1 MTTEEAAAGIALLA
15 DAAATRARYCDI
27 SLIGWESGNP
37 TSRMTAETV
46 LFGSGRPAVLLPEL
60 SGVAPLDH
68 LAIAWDG
75 SRVAARAVADAQ
87 PFLERASRITVLT
100 VLDEKPL
107 KERDAGERLVEALR
121 RRGLAAEAAS
131 VNAEDCPI
139 AETLQQRAIE
149 RGSDLLVM
157 GAYGHSRVRD
167 FVLGG
172 ATAGI
177 LSDLLLPGPALAL
190 TGPDRAHA
198 GGRRPGRHT
207 RSGQSHRPWL
217 CRLGRTFRGSRT
229 DFYRPMFGLWKRGHP
244 HDGEDRGLRG
254 GRGLHPR
261 TGPTGEPRNGAA
273 GLRRS
278 IWFKIWDSLPE
289 DLLRIVGWLG

>member
-1 MTTEEAAAGIALLA
+1 MTPQAFVPLVTYPDANSDALAANAVAAARWIGADLNVLVLNADIPQISNAFSRLLIDVPDMIRGAEELSRKRSALLLEAIGNQARAVGLQVRSEKAAAGIARLG

-27 SLIGWESGNP
+27 SLIGWEAGNP

-46 LFGSGRPAVLLPEL
+46 LFGSGRPAILLPEL

-87 PFLERASRITVLT
+87 PFLGRASRITVLT
-100 VLDEKPL
+100 ILDEKPL
-107 KERDAGERLVEALR
+107 KERDAGERLVDALR
-121 RRGLAAEAAS
+121 RQGLAAEAAS

-139 AETLQQRAIE
+139 AETLQQAAIE
-149 RGSDLLVM
+149 RGSNLLVM

-177 LSDLLLPGPALAL
+177 LSDLQLPVLL
-190 TGPDRAHA
+190 
-198 GGRRPGRHT
+198 
-207 RSGQSHRPWL
+207 SH
-217 CRLGRTFRGSRT
+217 
-229 DFYRPMFGLWKRGHP
+229 
-244 HDGEDRGLRG
+244 
-254 GRGLHPR
+254 
-261 TGPTGEPRNGAA
+261 
-273 GLRRS
+273 
-278 IWFKIWDSLPE
+278 
-289 DLLRIVGWLG
+289 